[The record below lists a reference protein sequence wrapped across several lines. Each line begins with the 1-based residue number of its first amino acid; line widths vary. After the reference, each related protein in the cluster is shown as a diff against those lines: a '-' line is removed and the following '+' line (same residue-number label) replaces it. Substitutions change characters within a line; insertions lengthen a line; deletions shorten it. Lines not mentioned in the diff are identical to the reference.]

1 MSTTKVRQSLNGVD
15 VTRLVAVTD
24 AIKKNPELKACR
36 FRATNTWLGG
46 GHSQTKIQ
54 GFWGAGREDTSR
66 TKPFYLDGD
75 EPSTL
80 LGTDHAPNAVEA
92 VLHSLASCLAVCVA
106 YNAAARGIAIHKLEF
121 DLEGDL
127 NIQAFLGISD
137 ETRPGYSHIQVTY
150 RIDSDAS
157 DEKINELIAYVEK
170 TSPVLDILRNPVPI
184 SMNQG

>member
-1 MSTTKVRQSLNGVD
+1 M
-15 VTRLVAVTD
+15 
-24 AIKKNPELKACR
+24 
-36 FRATNTWLGG
+36 
-46 GHSQTKIQ
+46 
-54 GFWGAGREDTSR
+54 
-66 TKPFYLDGD
+66 
-75 EPSTL
+75 
-80 LGTDHAPNAVEA
+80 
-92 VLHSLASCLAVCVA
+92 AVCVA

-157 DEKINELIAYVEK
+157 DEKINELIAHVEK

>member
-75 EPSTL
+75 EHPHCWEPIMHLMQLKLCYTVWL
-80 LGTDHAPNAVEA
+80 RAWQF
-92 VLHSLASCLAVCVA
+92 VLPIMRLR
-106 YNAAARGIAIHKLEF
+106 AA
-121 DLEGDL
+121 
-127 NIQAFLGISD
+127 
-137 ETRPGYSHIQVTY
+137 
-150 RIDSDAS
+150 
-157 DEKINELIAYVEK
+157 
-170 TSPVLDILRNPVPI
+170 
-184 SMNQG
+184 